1 MIFKLL
7 DAEIHQYSLQRR
19 NNARH
24 SFHFL
29 SVMMRPWTQ
38 HHWWIN
44 STPKIG
50 DAANHLSH
58 GPPIHGNPAT
68 EAVISIRRSGKKC
81 YQTQRWNGRCTCNTR
96 NEDDKRKKS
105 DEREDGTHADENTA
119 GGIHAADGNGW
130 IATHESFFGRAKKM
144 IPFKAVLEDP
154 PFCDC
159 RWTLPTKVDAGLLV
173 FRHTFLPEW

>member
-29 SVMMRPWTQ
+29 CVMMRPWTQ

-68 EAVISIRRSGKKC
+68 KALISIRRSRRKC
-81 YQTQRWNGRCTCNTR
+81 YQTQRWNGRCTRKTR
-96 NEDDKRKKS
+96 KKDDKRKKS
-105 DEREDGTHADENTA
+105 DEREMAHVRMKIPQVAFKPQMAMDESLL
-119 GGIHAADGNGW
+119 IRLPLW
-130 IATHESFFGRAKKM
+130 EWK
-144 IPFKAVLEDP
+144 EDP
-154 PFCDC
+154 VQSRARRSNRRDC
-159 RWTLPTKVDAGLLV
+159 R
-173 FRHTFLPEW
+173 